1 MSSVLTVS
9 QLNRYV
15 GFKLKQDIKLRSV
28 AISGEISNLTAHYKT
43 GHLFFTL
50 KDETS
55 ALKAVMF
62 SSAVANLKFMPRDGM
77 KVIALGNIE
86 CYERDGVYRI
96 ICSSM
101 SPIGEG
107 NKSAELEALKQ
118 KLALLGVFDE
128 NNKRRIP
135 DAPKKIVVV
144 TSPDAAALQD
154 VLSVIERRYPVAKV
168 MISPTNVQG
177 NDAPQ
182 SIEKAIK
189 NADSKACDVIIITRG
204 GGSSE
209 DLMAFNDERVVMA
222 VYNCKTPVISAVGHE
237 TDTTLCDY
245 AADMRAP
252 TPSAAAEI
260 AVPKTDNLR
269 GILNGY
275 NLRMQSAIDRK
286 LSAYSFALTS
296 IKNTLDSHSP
306 ERKLEALSHKL
317 EMLSERINRSM
328 NTKLSSYEAGLSESY
343 SKLEALNPLSVLSRG
358 FSVVMNENGNV
369 ITKDNVAV
377 GDDIKIMTKDMELSA
392 KVSSV
397 TVM

>member
-135 DAPKKIVVV
+135 DAPKKIGVV

-306 ERKLEALSHKL
+306 ERKLDALSHKL

-358 FSVVMNENGNV
+358 FSVVMNGNGNV

>member
-28 AISGEISNLTAHYKT
+28 AISGEISNLSAHYKT

-62 SSAVANLKFMPRDGM
+62 SSAAANLRFMPKDGM

-86 CYERDGVYRI
+86 CYERDGVYQI
-96 ICSSM
+96 VCASM

-107 NKSAELEALKQ
+107 SRSAELEALKQ
-118 KLALLGVFDE
+118 KLTLLGVFDE
-128 NNKRRIP
+128 NNKKRIP
-135 DAPKKIVVV
+135 EAPKKIGVV

-154 VLSVIERRYPVAKV
+154 VLSIIERRYPIAKV

-177 NDAPQ
+177 DDAPQ
-182 SIEKAIK
+182 SIKKAII
-189 NADSKACDVIIITRG
+189 NADSKDCDVIIITRG

-209 DLMAFNDERVVMA
+209 NLMAFNDERVVMA

-260 AVPKTDNLR
+260 AVPKTDNLK

-275 NLRMQSAIDRK
+275 NLRMQSAMDRK
-286 LSAYSFALTS
+286 MSAYSIALTRL
-296 IKNTLDSHSP
+296 KNTLDSHSP
-306 ERKLEALSHKL
+306 EKRLDALSHKL
-317 EMLSERINRSM
+317 EMLSVGINRSIS
-328 NTKLSSYEAGLSESY
+328 TKLIGFEASLSERY
-343 SKLEALNPLSVLSRG
+343 SKLEALNPLGVLNRG
-358 FSVVMNENGNV
+358 FAVVKNEGGSI

-377 GDDIKIMTKDMELSA
+377 GDDIKIMTKDMELTA
-392 KVSSV
+392 KVGSV